1 MRVSRS
7 SSSCQSVRE
16 QRRGAVALELLIA
29 VPVAVIMIL
38 AVIEFSLI
46 FVAAKQVALASRLG
60 AKAAAET
67 ADVTTFVTNGSL
79 RSAVDRHLLAAGSP
93 GACRVIAE
101 FGSGNAFTTVT
112 NDGAIPCNCA
122 SPNIP
127 GPNTATFVRV
137 TVCAR
142 LTDFTPDL
150 LGLYGF
156 SVANRALSHSTTF
169 RREL

>member
-1 MRVSRS
+1 MRVRLSSRPAS
-7 SSSCQSVRE
+7 LPRHARS
-16 QRRGAVALELLIA
+16 GAVALELLLA
-29 VPVAVIMIL
+29 VPVTVIMIL
-38 AVIEFSLI
+38 AVIEFSLV

-67 ADVTTFVTNGSL
+67 ANVTTFVTGGGL
-79 RSAVDRHLLAAGSP
+79 RAAVDRHLLAAGSP
-93 GACRVIAE
+93 GACRVMAE
-101 FGSGNAFTTVT
+101 FGSGNVFTTVT
-112 NDGAIPCNCA
+112 NNGAIPCNCA
-122 SPNIP
+122 APNTP
-127 GPNTATFVRV
+127 GPATATFVRV

-156 SVANRALSHSTTF
+156 SIANRALTHSTTF

>member
-1 MRVSRS
+1 MLSLRRHPPHVVSRPTRS
-7 SSSCQSVRE
+7 
-16 QRRGAVALELLIA
+16 GAVALELLIA
-29 VPVAVIMIL
+29 VPVAVVMIL
-38 AVIEFSLI
+38 AVIEFSLV
-46 FVAAKQVALASRLG
+46 FAAAKQVALASRLG

-67 ADVTTFVTNGSL
+67 GDVSNFVMGGGL
-79 RSAVDRHLLAAGSP
+79 RAAVDRHLLAAGSP

-101 FGSGNAFTTVT
+101 FGSGNTYTTVSD
-112 NDGAIPCNCA
+112 DGAIPCNCA
-122 SPNIP
+122 PP
-127 GPNTATFVRV
+127 GVDGPNTATFVRV

-156 SVANRALSHSTTF
+156 SIADRALTHSTTF